1 MDIELIMEFINENI
15 VWVSIGAVVLIMA
28 LIGFIA
34 EKTDFGRKPK
44 VEKAP
49 RKPKHVKEEDAMFE
63 ELDDEPHDQ
72 PVAEQPVESIEEVQ
86 MVEETPVVEEINEEV
101 FEPATLEAESTV
113 DLEQPIEEIT
123 ELSPVD
129 LEQVVVEEPASLE
142 VVEETIDG
150 PVPEVL
156 ETSVAPTVETISE
169 ENSLNAPLPELDNIA
184 NEEENA
190 DEANDWKF

>member
-15 VWVSIGAVVLIMA
+15 VWVSIGAVVLVMA

-44 VEKAP
+44 AEKAP
-49 RKPKHVKEEDAMFE
+49 RKSKREKKEDEMFE
-63 ELDDEPHDQ
+63 ELDDEPQAQ
-72 PVAEQPVESIEEVQ
+72 PVVEQPVESSDEVQ
-86 MVEETPVVEEINEEV
+86 MMEETPVVEDINEEV
-101 FEPATLEAESTV
+101 LEPASLEAEASV
-113 DLEQPIEEIT
+113 DLEKPIEEIT

-129 LEQVVVEEPASLE
+129 LEQAVVEDTTPLE
-142 VVEETIDG
+142 VVEETVDG

-190 DEANDWKF
+190 DEASDWKF